1 MTEMTCKEK
10 SDNMENNEIASNR
23 IVEFLT
29 GNGTTTEGFTLDDIL
44 AMSDEELESNH
55 QYIQWLFP
63 LNEPSKMVPGAPYL
77 TSADTALLAANPAAK
92 ASILKGLARMKSF
105 YENTNFITP
114 FNHNLRRISRILKS
128 LVLMG
133 LRTDAEVFREFIV
146 NLADTPFKRLCI
158 EHADRQLWQPA
169 VRK

>member
-1 MTEMTCKEK
+1 
-10 SDNMENNEIASNR
+10 MENNEIASNR
-23 IVEFLT
+23 ITDFLT
-29 GNGTTTEGFTLDDIL
+29 GDGMTTEGFTLNDIL

-55 QYIQWLFP
+55 RYIQWLFP
-63 LNEPSKMVPGAPYL
+63 LNEPSEMVPNAPYL

-92 ASILKGLARMKSF
+92 ANMQKGLARMKLF
-105 YENTNFITP
+105 YERTDFITP

-146 NLADTPFKRLCI
+146 SLADTPFKRLCI
-158 EHADRQLWQPA
+158 EHADRQFWQTA
-169 VRK
+169 VKK